1 MKLFRFAG
9 LLIIAA
15 ALLTGSAKTATATP
29 TITCWKYCSGHFYSG
44 WCTASLSQCCNINR
58 NTCPDPWEFE
68 GGDCTD
74 GQNYCP

>member
-9 LLIIAA
+9 LLVIAA
-15 ALLTGSAKTATATP
+15 ALFTGSAKTATANP
-29 TITCWKYCSGHFYSG
+29 PVTCWKVCSGVFYSG
-44 WCTASLSQCCNINR
+44 SCWSSLSNCCNWNR
-58 NTCPDPWEFE
+58 NCPDPWEFE

>member
-9 LLIIAA
+9 LLVIAA
-15 ALLTGSAKTATATP
+15 ALFTSSTKSATAGAP
-29 TITCWKYCSGHFYSG
+29 VTCWKVCSGHFYSG
-44 WCTASLSQCCNINR
+44 SCWSSLATCCNINR

-68 GGDCTD
+68 DGDCTD

>member
-9 LLIIAA
+9 LLVVAA
-15 ALLTGSAKTATATP
+15 ALFTASPKAATAGAP
-29 TITCWKYCSGHFYSG
+29 VTCYKYCSGHFYSG
-44 WCTASLSQCCNINR
+44 WCWLSLSECCQLNQQ
-58 NTCPDPWEFE
+58 TCPDPWEFE